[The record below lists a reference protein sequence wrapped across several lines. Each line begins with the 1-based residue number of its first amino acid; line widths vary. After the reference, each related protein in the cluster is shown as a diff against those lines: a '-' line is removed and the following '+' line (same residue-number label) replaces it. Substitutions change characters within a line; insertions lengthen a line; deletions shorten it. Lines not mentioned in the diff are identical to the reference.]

1 MKPEDLYDAMRFVR
15 SEFLEESEMQDK
27 SKKNLPRRALL
38 IAAAVAVVGVV
49 SATAVSWSLRRAAR
63 ANIGIEKP
71 LPGWTEYEVEGEP
84 ETVTEAKPQPPK
96 PERVEHD
103 YKPEMWQDAVTL
115 DSSICS
121 GDTVVAFLRVGG
133 ITPEVAA
140 SLAKTP
146 QERMAR
152 DDDDEYQWDI
162 GGISIPSDQLG
173 EDDIG
178 GIGITH
184 VSYDEATETALVRV
198 EIDQVQN
205 LKEIP
210 FGLKLINGLKN
221 VTFYED
227 VIIPITP
234 TDGLHTE
241 IDFPLPRGD
250 YRGDMR
256 GVSASVYANYVEI
269 NFTFTPFSEVAE
281 PDELGEG
288 EDIHHPDGT
297 VENYARDAQ
306 RDYLM
311 SLFDRPDEALDD
323 VRLVDHDGNEIQ
335 IVGMETNYSRLYG
348 NGWNSSQNSF
358 PYDYIEGGEY
368 SCRYEPIQAFDLSQI
383 ASIIIGGVNYPLS

>member
-15 SEFLEESEMQDK
+15 SEFLEESEMQEK
-27 SKKNLPRRALL
+27 RKKNLPRRALL
-38 IAAAVAVVGVV
+38 IAAAVAVVGVIG
-49 SATAVSWSLRRAAR
+49 ATAVNWSLRRAAR

-71 LPGWTEYEVEGEP
+71 LPGWTEYEVEGEE
-84 ETVTEAKPQPPK
+84 ETVPDAKPQPPK
-96 PERVEHD
+96 PERVVHD
-103 YKPEMWQDAVTL
+103 HKPEMWQDAVTL
-115 DSSICS
+115 DSSFCS

-133 ITPEVAA
+133 ISPEVAKW
-140 SLAKTP
+140 LAMDRRELEETP
-146 QERMAR
+146 DPEY
-152 DDDDEYQWDI
+152 YQWDI
-162 GGISIPSDQLG
+162 GGIGIPSDQLG

-178 GIGITH
+178 SIGITH

-210 FGLKLINGLKN
+210 FGLSLINGLEN

-227 VIIPITP
+227 VIIPIMP

-256 GVSASVYANYVEI
+256 GVSASVYANYVEV

-306 RDYLM
+306 SDYLH
-311 SLFDRPDEALDD
+311 SLFERADEALGD
-323 VRLVDHDGNEIQ
+323 VTLVDHDGNEIQ
-335 IVGMETNYSRLYG
+335 VVGMETNYSRRYG

-368 SCRYEPIQAFDLSQI
+368 SCRYEPIQVFDLSQI
-383 ASIIIGGVNYPLS
+383 ESINIGGVNYPLS